1 MFLST
6 LLLCAAPTLVPQDP
20 VAHALSV
27 KLEPEI
33 HRLSVTDRV
42 TLPAPLAVAG
52 AELTLNERLEI
63 TESTPAL
70 RRLGAEEGRARY
82 ALEAAPEGGVLSL
95 TYAGTFDFGLS
106 DQKEEYT
113 RGFRETL
120 GTVGPE
126 GVFLDGGSGWFPRF
140 GDEMITFTLEVEGP
154 EDWHV
159 ISQGNGS
166 SDVEPGLAQWDSA
179 GLLEQVYLVG
189 GPLVVERDVAGA
201 IETLV
206 YLHEPDEALSR
217 KYLDA
222 TARYLEMYRGL
233 IGTYPYGKFALV
245 ENFWETGY
253 GMPSFTLL
261 GPQVIRFPFILTSS
275 YPHEILHNWWG
286 NSVFVDYGSGNWCEG
301 LTAYLADHLIQEQ
314 RGKGSEYRRNTLQ
327 KYRNYVRD
335 ERDFP
340 LSEFHSRHSAATEA
354 VGYGKSLMLFHMLR
368 RRIGEDDFRRVLAT
382 FYRKFRGQR
391 ASFNDFRG
399 VAESV
404 SGEELGG
411 FFAQWVG
418 RTGAPALMLDETFDV
433 TDRPGSPDARTLTG
447 MIRQTQKTDLFELQ
461 VPIVV
466 HTTAGAQEFRVDVTD
481 RETRFQLPLD
491 GYPMTLAVDPLFD
504 VFRNLDPRETPP
516 SIGQIFGDDKV
527 LAVLPASSG
536 DEGIKRYRELV
547 GAWQS
552 DAHEVT
558 FALDYELEEL
568 PADRAV
574 WVLGVQNRFA
584 APLIRMTPGLDVSAS
599 GSTVQLADDRIN
611 PEDHSI
617 VAVSRHPRNLEK
629 AVGWLVLDPPEALPG
644 MIRKLPHYGKYSYL
658 AFEGDEPT
666 NVIKGQWPV
675 SDSPLLKVLG
685 TGIEV
690 APVVDDRTALA
701 ELPPVFSSSAL
712 SKHVEW
718 LAAPEREGRV
728 PGSAGLVTARDYIA
742 EAFAT
747 AGLEPGGDE
756 GGWFQSFTLE
766 AGPDGKPVE
775 VANVVG
781 VLRGKRSDWA
791 EQSIVLGAHY
801 DHLGLGWPD
810 AHAGDEGKLHA
821 GADDNASGV
830 AVLIELAKNLAS
842 EGGGQRNLVFVAF
855 TAEECGLRG
864 SRYYVEHPR
873 FSLDGLR
880 GVINLDTVGRLFD
893 QPLLIH
899 GCGTADEWQHVFRGC
914 GFVTGIENKIVM
926 EGAEGSDQ
934 WSFIEKGI
942 PGVQVFTGAHLDYH
956 SPRDTV
962 EKVDVAGLV
971 KVATFVKEAVV
982 YMTERPE
989 VLTVTIAG
997 TVSAPKDPAAAGGRR
1012 VSFGSMP
1019 DFAYQ
1024 GKGYKLGTVTPDSP
1038 ADKAGLVAG
1047 DVLIRIAGQ
1056 EVTDIRGF
1064 SEILKTLQPG
1074 QTVKATVQRGEEEIT
1089 ADVTVVER

>member
-1 MFLST
+1 
-6 LLLCAAPTLVPQDP
+6 
-20 VAHALSV
+20 
-27 KLEPEI
+27 
-33 HRLSVTDRV
+33 
-42 TLPAPLAVAG
+42 
-52 AELTLNERLEI
+52 
-63 TESTPAL
+63 
-70 RRLGAEEGRARY
+70 
-82 ALEAAPEGGVLSL
+82 
-95 TYAGTFDFGLS
+95 
-106 DQKEEYT
+106 
-113 RGFRETL
+113 
-120 GTVGPE
+120 
-126 GVFLDGGSGWFPRF
+126 
-140 GDEMITFTLEVEGP
+140 
-154 EDWHV
+154 
-159 ISQGNGS
+159 
-166 SDVEPGLAQWDSA
+166 
-179 GLLEQVYLVG
+179 
-189 GPLVVERDVAGA
+189 
-201 IETLV
+201 
-206 YLHEPDEALSR
+206 
-217 KYLDA
+217 
-222 TARYLEMYRGL
+222 MYRGL

-286 NSVFVDYGSGNWCEG
+286 NSVFVDYETGNWCEG

-340 LSEFHSRHSAATEA
+340 LSEFRSRHSAATEA

-368 RRIGEDDFRRVLAT
+368 RRIGEDEFRRVLAT

-391 ASFNDFRG
+391 ASFDDIRG

-418 RTGAPALMLDETFDV
+418 RTGAPALALDEAFDV
-433 TDRPGSPDARTLTG
+433 GDRPEAADGRILTG
-447 MIRQTQKTDLFELQ
+447 TIRQTQKTDLFELE

-466 HTTAGAQEFRVDVTD
+466 HTTAGVQEFRVDVTD
-481 RETRFQLPLD
+481 RETPFELPLD
-491 GYPMTLAVDPLFD
+491 GYPLTLAVDPLFD

-516 SIGQIFGDDKV
+516 SIGQIFGDEKV

-536 DEGIKRYRELV
+536 DEEIERYRELLA
-547 GAWQS
+547 AWQS
-552 DAHEVT
+552 DAHDVS
-558 FALDYELEEL
+558 FALDGELEEL
-568 PADRAV
+568 PSDRAV

-584 APLIRMTPGLDVSAS
+584 APLMRRTAGLDVSAS
-599 GSTVQLADDRIN
+599 GSVVQLADDRVS
-611 PEDHSI
+611 PKDHSI
-617 VAVSRHPRNLEK
+617 VAISRNQRNPEK

-658 AFEGDEPT
+658 AFEGTEPT

-675 SDSPLLKVLG
+675 SDSPLLTVLG
-685 TGIEV
+685 TGVEV
-690 APVVDDRTALA
+690 APVVDDRIALA

-712 SKHVEW
+712 AKHVEW

-728 PGSAGLVTARDYIA
+728 PGSAGLVAARDYIA
-742 EAFAT
+742 ESFAA
-747 AGLEPGGDE
+747 AGLEPGGD
-756 GGWFQSFTLE
+756 GGSWLQSFTLE
-766 AGPDGKPVE
+766 EGPDGKPVE

-781 VLRGKRSDWA
+781 VLRGRRSDWS

-864 SRYYVEHPR
+864 SRHYVEYPR
-873 FSLDGLR
+873 FPLDGLR

-914 GFVTGIENKIVM
+914 GFVTGIDNKIVM

-934 WSFIEKGI
+934 RAFIEKGI

-956 SPRDTV
+956 SPRDTF

-997 TVSAPKDPAAAGGRR
+997 TESAPKEPAGGGRR

-1024 GKGYKLGTVTPDSP
+1024 GTGYKLGSVTPDSP
-1038 ADKAGLVAG
+1038 ADKAGFVAG
-1047 DVLIRIAGQ
+1047 DVLVRIADRQ
-1056 EVTDIRGF
+1056 VTDIRSF
-1064 SEILKTLQPG
+1064 STILKTLQPG
-1074 QTVKATVQRGEEEIT
+1074 QTVKATVRRGEEEIT
-1089 ADVTVVER
+1089 ADVTLVAR